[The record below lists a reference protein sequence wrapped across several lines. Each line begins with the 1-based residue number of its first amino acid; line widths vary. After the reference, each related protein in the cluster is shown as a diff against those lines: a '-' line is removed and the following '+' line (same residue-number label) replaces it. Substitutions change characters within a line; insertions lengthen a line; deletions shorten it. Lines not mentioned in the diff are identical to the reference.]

1 MNDLAR
7 FVGILAGILFFILIA
22 LVVMRNILKSLG
34 LSEGVIIMGLIV
46 LVTVGLILSI
56 NILGRK
62 KK

>member
-7 FVGILAGILFFILIA
+7 FVGILSGVLFC
-22 LVVMRNILKSLG
+22 VVIVVVVIGGILKSLG
-34 LSEGVIIMGLIV
+34 LPEGLIFMGLVVLIV
-46 LVTVGLILSI
+46 VGLILSI